1 MMYNF
6 SEVLTNV
13 TLGADPEVFV
23 RYSDGT
29 LSSAIGKIGGSKE
42 HPKPVRL
49 GAIQEDNVLAEF
61 NIDPASSKEEFIHN
75 IKTVLSEL
83 EIALEVH
90 KLEALIQSSHT
101 YEIDQL
107 LGWGDKALEFGCG
120 AEWDAYTQ
128 QVKKAPNGA
137 LGGLRTAGGH
147 IHVGYDDP
155 FELGNYSLGRMMD
168 FALGIPSVLMDTDTG
183 RRALY
188 GQAGAI
194 RHKPYGVEYRTLSNF
209 WIKSEELMAWAYE
222 QTLWST
228 QNLDKL
234 DDFLL
239 AVPEKKLQKIINKS
253 NKASA
258 LAICRELGL
267 EVA

>member
-1 MMYNF
+1 MMNF

-23 RYSDGT
+23 RYSDGRM
-29 LSSAIGKIGGSKE
+29 SSAIGKIGGSKD

-61 NIDPASSKEEFIHN
+61 NIDPASTKEEFVHN

-83 EIALEVH
+83 EIALGFHE
-90 KLEALIQSSHT
+90 LEALVQSSHT
-101 YEIDQL
+101 FEMEEL

-128 QVKKAPNGA
+128 RVKSAPNGA

-155 FELGNYSLGRMMD
+155 FEMGNYSLGKMMD

-209 WIKSEELMAWAYE
+209 WIKSDALMSWAYE
-222 QTLWST
+222 KTLWST

-234 DDFLL
+234 DDFLI

-253 NKASA
+253 DKASA
-258 LAICRELGL
+258 LAICRDLGL